1 MSETLLA
8 ITIGNFEGFPDPPI
22 NDAEDLT
29 ADLED
34 IYENLP
40 VSFTLTYQ
48 YYIPPEVPGGPNVY
62 VDTSVDLISYTN
74 TEQSF
79 SASKVSS
86 QVIRVSGTPSRV
98 FTDGGYTVLTKDRT
112 IANVS
117 LDYADG
123 YLAIVGWTIPS
134 VKIKE
139 IEHVIT
145 ANVTNLDTMAIETN
159 EKSITQDVYW
169 KADIAVAAF
178 REALAKGEF

>member
-34 IYENLP
+34 IYENVP

-48 YYIPPEVPGGPNVY
+48 YYIPPEIPEGPNVD

-79 SASKVSS
+79 SAEKVSS
-86 QVIRVSGTPSRV
+86 QVIRVSGTPRNI
-98 FTDGGYTVLTKDRT
+98 FTDGFYTVLLRDRT
-112 IANVS
+112 IQNVS
-117 LDYADG
+117 IDYPDG
-123 YLAIVGWTIPS
+123 YLAIVGWSIPT

-139 IEHVIT
+139 IQHSIT
-145 ANVTNLDTMAIETN
+145 ANVTNLETMAIETN
-159 EKSITQDVYW
+159 EKTIAQDVYW
-169 KADIAVAAF
+169 EAEIAVAAF
-178 REALAKGEF
+178 RDALDKGQF